1 MERSSAY
8 SFSMSHCWLCPWC
21 LPAPAGNETRTGLGG
36 DGAGCTWIFFLC
48 ILPAAA
54 AQIQVSFQ
62 SQLCIV
68 SHWLLWGSF
77 GRNCTSVTP
86 KALGGLE
93 VGGKDLIRGQ
103 AANLSSLL
111 FLNWLE
117 LVRLAPLVAVIP
129 SLLGCGRD
137 VAQLGQHL
145 SYSVLQQ
152 QAWVSGL
159 HPLKQCRRGWKC
171 CICGFQP
178 F

>member
-62 SQLCIV
+62 SKLCIV

-77 GRNCTSVTP
+77 ERNCTSVTL

-137 VAQLGQHL
+137 MAQL
-145 SYSVLQQ
+145 YSCLVSI
-152 QAWVSGL
+152 WVTL
-159 HPLKQCRRGWKC
+159 C
-171 CICGFQP
+171 CNSRLE
-178 F
+178 

>member
-1 MERSSAY
+1 MLHARQHCYLSVLAAWRERKPNGGVRQVANISINQCSLTWKEVVHIPFPCHTAGSAHGV
-8 SFSMSHCWLCPWC
+8 FL
-21 LPAPAGNETRTGLGG
+21 LQLGMRPEQAQEEM
-36 DGAGCTWIFFLC
+36 GAGCTWIFFLC

-111 FLNWLE
+111 FLN
-117 LVRLAPLVAVIP
+117 
-129 SLLGCGRD
+129 
-137 VAQLGQHL
+137 
-145 SYSVLQQ
+145 
-152 QAWVSGL
+152 
-159 HPLKQCRRGWKC
+159 
-171 CICGFQP
+171 
-178 F
+178 

>member
-77 GRNCTSVTP
+77 GRNCTSVTS

-137 VAQLGQHL
+137 VAQL
-145 SYSVLQQ
+145 YSCLVSI
-152 QAWVSGL
+152 WVTL
-159 HPLKQCRRGWKC
+159 C
-171 CICGFQP
+171 CNSRLE
-178 F
+178 